1 MKEIKKIV
9 NFLFE
14 MGTMRKLVRMHR
26 QVLLTDDL
34 SDSIASHSFR
44 VAIIGWF
51 LAEAEG
57 ADVAKVTMMCLIHDV
72 GESRT
77 GDHNWIHKKYV
88 KIFKEDVINDQLKP
102 LPFSSFNELAKEY
115 EERQTKE
122 AIIAKDA
129 DLLDQLLLLREY
141 EHQGNK
147 EAEIWLRGKGD
158 EHKENEQLI
167 RLQTE
172 SAKAIGQ
179 QILEETPSAWW
190 DDIWTSK
197 NRS

>member
-1 MKEIKKIV
+1 MEGIKAIV

-14 MGTMRKLVRMHR
+14 VGTMRKLVRMHR

-57 ADVAKVTMMCLIHDV
+57 VDVAKVAMMCLIHDV

-88 KIFKEDVINDQLKP
+88 KVYEDEVIKDQLKP
-102 LPFSSFNELAKEY
+102 LPYSSFEELMKEY
-115 EERQTKE
+115 AERQTKE

-129 DLLDQLLLLREY
+129 DLLDQLFLLREY
-141 EHQGNK
+141 EHQGNR
-147 EAEIWLRGKGD
+147 EAEIWLRGKGE

-172 SAKAIGQ
+172 SAKVIGQ
-179 QILEETPSAWW
+179 QILKEDPSAWW
-190 DDIWTSK
+190 DNIWTSE